1 MRSSVHLVV
10 DFMIV
15 EFGQSC
21 FGMCPLDG
29 CHIVNVPEEEVV
41 DSMGHIQCCDL
52 PLHLQSRV
60 DVLICMAA
68 NMKIAWNFFDRKVSL
83 EPAAPFILK
92 GFLRQLVLLLRT
104 WLPQQLK
111 IVAIVNLIPIAIE
124 SILFD

>member
-1 MRSSVHLVV
+1 
-10 DFMIV
+10 
-15 EFGQSC
+15 
-21 FGMCPLDG
+21 
-29 CHIVNVPEEEVV
+29 
-41 DSMGHIQCCDL
+41 
-52 PLHLQSRV
+52 
-60 DVLICMAA
+60 
-68 NMKIAWNFFDRKVSL
+68 MKIAWNFFDRKVSL